1 MTPPDDP
8 RIQQQLAALPLWS
21 YNADGG
27 GSIGREF
34 SFGGFAQAFAFM
46 TEVALT
52 AERHDHHPSW
62 SNTWNRVEI
71 AWTSHDVNG
80 LSRRDVELARAT
92 EAAWARFDPAPQDEA
107 R

>member
-1 MTPPDDP
+1 MDLLDAAA
-8 RIQQQLAALPLWS
+8 RREAFAALPRWRHDPDRDALVRTFTF
-21 YNADGG
+21 ADF
-27 GSIGREF
+27 R
-34 SFGGFAQAFAFM
+34 QAFAFM
-46 TEVALT
+46 TEVALA

-92 EAAWARFDPAPQDEA
+92 EAAWARFDPSAPDEA